1 MTQPE
6 LGRRLRR
13 GAAAVYRWESGRAVP
28 SVPTLQLVAEVLDV
42 SLVELITDQVA

>member
-6 LGRRLRR
+6 LGRKLRR

-28 SVPTLQLVAEVLDV
+28 SVLTLQRVAAVLEV
-42 SLVELITDQVA
+42 SLVELIADQVA